1 VTFDTWESY
10 FYPETIDPVTGVGTL
25 RNILGEHDGAA
36 LARREY
42 VRTSARAE
50 QLLRGEVAIPKT
62 YDGEHLRAI
71 HRYLFQDVYSWA
83 GEYRTVNIF
92 KGTPRGF
99 ADITTGE
106 VDRYLSEVHEL
117 VTGEQWGRLDHEE
130 FAGRAAR
137 VFAYVNQAHPFREG
151 NGRTSKVFME
161 HVAEQSGFTLDF
173 ARVDPEVWNN
183 ASMLSGP
190 DLGKHPPVPDSLVP
204 VFQAVTVERRS
215 GGVDKGDDQRH

>member
-1 VTFDTWESY
+1 R
-10 FYPETIDPVTGVGTL
+10 P
-25 RNILGEHDGAA
+25 
-36 LARREY
+36 EY

-92 KGTPRGF
+92 KVTPRGF

-106 VDRYLSEVHEL
+106 VDRYLSVVYEL
-117 VTGEQWGRLDHEE
+117 VTGELWGRLDDEDV
-130 FAGRAAR
+130 AGRAAR

-151 NGRTSKVFME
+151 NGRRSKVFME
-161 HVAEQSGFTLDF
+161 HVAEQSGFALDF
-173 ARVDPEVWNN
+173 ARV
-183 ASMLSGP
+183 
-190 DLGKHPPVPDSLVP
+190 
-204 VFQAVTVERRS
+204 
-215 GGVDKGDDQRH
+215 